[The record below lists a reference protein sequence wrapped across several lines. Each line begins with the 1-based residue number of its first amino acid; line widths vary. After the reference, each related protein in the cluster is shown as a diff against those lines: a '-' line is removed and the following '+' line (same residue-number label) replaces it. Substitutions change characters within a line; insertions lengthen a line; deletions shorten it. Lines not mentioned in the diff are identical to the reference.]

1 MLGGFTPWNIRK
13 ENGEN
18 QSIIISVIIPVF
30 SHIKENMRKGDVTMV
45 NANLNSNEKVLSGE
59 ELLTIQREIAKL
71 TSLAKKQKFPMGV
84 DDFRKV
90 KDFMVKSAET
100 LDNNKLYIDMALAI
114 YKYLARVSRAQEKK
128 GA

>member
-1 MLGGFTPWNIRK
+1 
-13 ENGEN
+13 
-18 QSIIISVIIPVF
+18 
-30 SHIKENMRKGDVTMV
+30 MV